1 MRKTFNTDGYC
12 DPELNYMVD
21 LSGRLAEIKS
31 MVDEGKYFTV
41 NRARQY
47 GKTTV
52 LTALA
57 EYLKKEYSVISL
69 DFQMISGADFE
80 TEQSFVAA
88 FSRELL
94 DCAEKI
100 PVSVETKLN
109 QYSTGTVRE
118 ATLSVLFKALAEWCG
133 KSLKKNRPD
142 H

>member
-57 EYLKKEYSVISL
+57 EYLKKE
-69 DFQMISGADFE
+69 
-80 TEQSFVAA
+80 
-88 FSRELL
+88 
-94 DCAEKI
+94 
-100 PVSVETKLN
+100 
-109 QYSTGTVRE
+109 
-118 ATLSVLFKALAEWCG
+118 
-133 KSLKKNRPD
+133 
-142 H
+142 